1 MYILKPF
8 DVIEHP
14 TDNLKVGNN
23 NGVSIGL
30 NNIIVGKSNFI
41 VDLSSYAS
49 CLTALTKDEE
59 CSLSREMMK
68 KIKTNDCT
76 VLYKQYTGS
85 ANPQTGSPDR
95 LLRPKGWA
103 AYQVIVVAVLQGYM
117 QIGLQAHKIESRGPH
132 KTSPRDL
139 QLCDSIVFEI
149 MHIVAGNKTLSKTH
163 PLLDRSQYQFPGEG
177 HHMVSSDGLNFDFAA
192 SSDYNVLIPSPTL
205 GNDACDRKRS
215 RQQCN
220 AGPDYN
226 FSIIGGR
233 SSQCGVLT
241 SVCILPD
248 TADVV

>member
-1 MYILKPF
+1 TRQILQVSQQKHITPPRYILKPF

-23 NGVSIGL
+23 NGILTNAVSIGL

-139 QLCDSIVFEI
+139 QV
-149 MHIVAGNKTLSKTH
+149 TLQH
-163 PLLDRSQYQFPGEG
+163 
-177 HHMVSSDGLNFDFAA
+177 
-192 SSDYNVLIPSPTL
+192 SDYNNLQSSVLIPTELFLFMSCVTP
-205 GNDACDRKRS
+205 
-215 RQQCN
+215 
-220 AGPDYN
+220 
-226 FSIIGGR
+226 
-233 SSQCGVLT
+233 SSLK
-241 SVCILPD
+241 
-248 TADVV
+248 